1 METSTLHTDYCFTPY
16 VHRDGNIEV
25 TNVYMDYKLGNK
37 LRPLKANYT
46 HWEIRYYRP
55 CPYYQLKED
64 YLARGYYYTHNDE
77 CVSNGSHTMD
87 VSFFD
92 TAELSTTIAYW
103 VPDSSDFSLQL
114 VDDRLFEMSEDEQ
127 LKFLKLAKI
136 AHAEIQN
143 QLDSQADRDL

>member
-1 METSTLHTDYCFTPY
+1 
-16 VHRDGNIEV
+16 
-25 TNVYMDYKLGNK
+25 
-37 LRPLKANYT
+37 
-46 HWEIRYYRP
+46 
-55 CPYYQLKED
+55 
-64 YLARGYYYTHNDE
+64 
-77 CVSNGSHTMD
+77 MD